1 MITSSMRI
9 NHLRGVAIA
18 AVAALVAGC
27 SAANRNAA
35 ARPAALSD
43 RTEGDTVL
51 LRRDINYLASDALE
65 GRLTGTAGNDSAAA
79 YIARRYELLGLGMV
93 GDTAGSDCI
102 PVGSLARSLEK
113 RTGSQVALEARE
125 GTACPAPYLQPF
137 AARSVAAAHAGL
149 DSALATQNVL
159 ALVPG
164 TDPALKHQYVVIGA
178 HFDHLGRSSFG
189 AMDPGA
195 GNAIRH
201 GADDNASG
209 TAAVME
215 LARLFALEPARRS
228 IIFANFSGEEL
239 GLLGS
244 QYFVEHPPVPL
255 DSVDAMLNFDMVG
268 RMRDDKLIVYG
279 VSTAKEMSA
288 IVDSAN
294 VAPRLSVTALGDGYG
309 PSDQSSF
316 YAEGI
321 PVLHFFTDL
330 HEDYHRATD
339 VASKIDVADEARVVN
354 FAERIARAIAD
365 RPARLTYVRTEP
377 PRVMTQGDGNGA
389 YFGSVPDMSA
399 ADVVGVRLMGVTP
412 GSPADRAGVRKG
424 DVVVEFGGMEVKDLY
439 GYTDALRAH
448 KPGDEV
454 KVVVEREGKRLT
466 LAAKLEARGS

>member
-1 MITSSMRI
+1 MRI
-9 NHLRGVAIA
+9 SHIRCAALVAA
-18 AVAALVAGC
+18 AALVAGC
-27 SAANRNAA
+27 SAATGKTAA
-35 ARPAALSD
+35 GPAALSIRSD
-43 RTEGDTVL
+43 GDTIL

-65 GRLTGTAGNDSAAA
+65 GRLTGTPGNDSAAA
-79 YIARRYELLGLGMV
+79 YIARRYERLGLEMV
-93 GDTAGSDCI
+93 GHDTSRDCI
-102 PVGSLARSLEK
+102 PIGSLESSLEK
-113 RTGSQVALEARE
+113 ETGSQVALKARE
-125 GTACPAPYLQPF
+125 GTACPAPYLQTF

-149 DSALATQNVL
+149 DTALATQNVV

-164 TDPALKHQYVVIGA
+164 TDPELKQQYVVIGA

-189 AMDPGA
+189 AMDPAA

-215 LARLFALEPARRS
+215 LARLFAREPTRRS
-228 IIFANFSGEEL
+228 IVFVNFSGEEL

-244 QYFVEHPPVPL
+244 QYFVKNPPVPL
-255 DSVDAMLNFDMVG
+255 ESIDAMLNFDMVG
-268 RMRDDKLIVYG
+268 RMRENKLIVYG
-279 VSTAKEMSA
+279 VATATELGD

-294 VAPRLSVTALGDGYG
+294 VAPKISVAAVGDGYG

-330 HEDYHRATD
+330 HDDYHSATD

-354 FAERIARAIAD
+354 YAERIARAIAD
-365 RPARLTYVRTEP
+365 RPARLTYVRSAP
-377 PRVMTQGDGNGA
+377 PPKMAQGDGYGA

-412 GSPADRAGVRKG
+412 GSPADKAGVRKG
-424 DVVVEFGGMEVKDLY
+424 DVVVEFGGVAVKDLY
-439 GYTDALRAH
+439 QYTDALRAH

-454 KVVVEREGKRLT
+454 TVVVERDGKRMT
-466 LAAKLEARGS
+466 LAARLGSRGS

>member
-1 MITSSMRI
+1 MRI
-9 NHLRGVAIA
+9 SHIPGTVLVLAT
-18 AVAALVAGC
+18 ALVAGC
-27 SAANRNAA
+27 SATTGKVAPG
-35 ARPAALSD
+35 PAALSERSD
-43 RTEGDTVL
+43 GDTIL
-51 LRRDINYLASDALE
+51 LRRDIDYLASDALE
-65 GRLTGTAGNDSAAA
+65 GRLTGTPGNDSAAA
-79 YIARRYELLGLGMV
+79 YIARRYELLGLRDPA
-93 GDTAGSDCI
+93 DTAERDCI
-102 PVGSLARSLEK
+102 PVGSIESSLEK
-113 RTGSQVALEARE
+113 KTGRQVALKA
-125 GTACPAPYLQPF
+125 GDGNACPAPYFQPF
-137 AARSVAAAHAGL
+137 TARSVAAAHAGI
-149 DSALATQNVL
+149 DTALATQNVV
-159 ALVPG
+159 ALVAG

-178 HFDHLGRSSFG
+178 HFDHLGRSTFG
-189 AMDPGA
+189 SMDPGA

-215 LARLFALEPARRS
+215 LARLFAIRPARRS

-244 QYFVEHPPVPL
+244 QYFVANPPVPL
-255 DSVDAMLNFDMVG
+255 DSIDAMLNFDMVG

-279 VSTAKEMSA
+279 VATANEMSD
-288 IVDSAN
+288 IIDSAN
-294 VAPRLSVTALGDGYG
+294 VAPKLSVSAVGDGYG

-339 VASKIDVADEARVVN
+339 VAAKIDVADEARVVN

-365 RPARLTYVRTEP
+365 RPDRLTYVRSAP
-377 PRVMTQGDGNGA
+377 PRQMAQGEGHGA

-399 ADVVGVRLMGVTP
+399 ADVAGVRLMGVTP

-424 DVVVEFGGMEVKDLY
+424 DVVVEFGGMAVKDLY
-439 GYTDALRAH
+439 QYTDALRAH

-454 KVVVEREGKRLT
+454 TVVVERDGKRLS
-466 LAAKLEARGS
+466 LAARLGARDGSE